1 MVPRQSNELEFR
13 VWRPVILFFAQL
25 SGPRMSNVKRTI
37 KYMLETPLLGILS
50 WLPLK
55 LRMQLAISLGRRNRL
70 LGRSWLASL
79 CVNDLRITRPNDF
92 HKFLWNNHL
101 FYAATYEIEQRFGA
115 EKQKE
120 PRRIFFSHLLDHL
133 RKLDVAPERIQSVFE
148 VGCSMGY
155 QLRQLETEV
164 FTYANRIGGL
174 DIDEYAIKHGKMH
187 LESLGSKVALI
198 YGDMEKLDDLLD
210 FNEYDIII
218 CTGVLMYLSQ
228 ENALAVVNSM
238 LKRTKILLGLAGM
251 AHPTRPNSE
260 MTRSCIR
267 NKDQAFYHDFE
278 NMIRKSGGNVIGESW
293 EGDETASGSGIYF
306 VFATPGL

>member
-1 MVPRQSNELEFR
+1 MQMAFQTRTDLQNQAIGWLRKGCRSLGGGTVVRFPRFWMSSGECWLMVPRQSNELEFR

-148 VGCSMGY
+148 VGCSMG
-155 QLRQLETEV
+155 
-164 FTYANRIGGL
+164 
-174 DIDEYAIKHGKMH
+174 
-187 LESLGSKVALI
+187 
-198 YGDMEKLDDLLD
+198 
-210 FNEYDIII
+210 
-218 CTGVLMYLSQ
+218 
-228 ENALAVVNSM
+228 
-238 LKRTKILLGLAGM
+238 
-251 AHPTRPNSE
+251 
-260 MTRSCIR
+260 
-267 NKDQAFYHDFE
+267 
-278 NMIRKSGGNVIGESW
+278 
-293 EGDETASGSGIYF
+293 
-306 VFATPGL
+306 